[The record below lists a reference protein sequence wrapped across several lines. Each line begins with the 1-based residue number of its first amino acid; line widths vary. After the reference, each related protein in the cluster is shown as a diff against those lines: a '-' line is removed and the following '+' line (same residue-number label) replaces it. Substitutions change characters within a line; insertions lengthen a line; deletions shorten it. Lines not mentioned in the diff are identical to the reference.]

1 MAGIPGAGCGG
12 GHPERVGRPRR
23 GAVVGG
29 TRAAAPSAGSGGS
42 GGRGAEAAQGGGP
55 AAGGGAQAR
64 GCVGRFH
71 RDSIPEREP
80 KPGFMSAY
88 EESLKRYAD
97 KWSDIVIRPSIGM
110 SFDSLAEAYEFY
122 NLYSWEVG
130 FGIRWNDSTK
140 NADKSV
146 MVQEIVCNC
155 EGKPEMS
162 NTASVRTDCKARIQL
177 HKFND
182 NGWYILQFQGDH
194 NHPLSGTC
202 SENSIWPSHKHLEPY
217 TKDMVCCLRDNNVDL
232 SKMRCIIHSFFGAMK
247 KVIFNKWVLKS
258 LCQTITMELP
268 EDEDVC
274 KTMELFDDFS
284 SLRRDD
290 PSFQFRVELDDN
302 KRLFK
307 TVLWTN
313 GRSRMQYAH
322 FGDAITFDTTYRS
335 KLYDMPFGL
344 FVGVNN
350 HYQSVILGGVLMQH
364 ETVESFKWVFRE
376 FITLMGG
383 KAPSIILTGQCHAME
398 AAIQEVLPDTTHK
411 WCKVHMLSEKN
422 EFLGSI
428 CSKSGFMDDFQKITD
443 SMLTVR
449 EFESAWQHLL
459 DKYNLHGN
467 AFLSQIY
474 DSRHKWAKPYF
485 KEKFC
490 AKQTSMQRNECADH
504 IFKGYVPLNRSIN
517 MFVRYYN
524 KILSDLDS
532 KESFEEKRSRKRSRV
547 MSKGVPV
554 EEHAAKIY
562 TRAMFEK
569 FVDIIFQ
576 SGSYMVDEK
585 ERGKA
590 YLARHIRSDCRES
603 WSQVEFEVN
612 IRAEDGA
619 VVCECGLGEHMGMPC
634 CHAVKVMI
642 HLGMLEIPAGN
653 IVKRWTMDA
662 RDVLPPYSIQHESD
676 KAAENSQSY
685 RRSELFISA
694 MEFVK
699 AASRSDQTFDVGF
712 ACLVQMEQELWEH
725 EQVKDVS
732 ELSEKCNR
740 SAAQGSDM
748 QGISAAAKDDATSA
762 AQKRRTEAEAPDL
775 KPKTL
780 QSVQHTQSNGP

>member
-1 MAGIPGAGCGG
+1 MAGIPGAGGGG
-12 GHPERVGRPRR
+12 GHPESLEHL
-23 GAVVGG
+23 
-29 TRAAAPSAGSGGS
+29 SA
-42 GGRGAEAAQGGGP
+42 
-55 AAGGGAQAR
+55 
-64 GCVGRFH
+64 RFH

-80 KPGFMSAY
+80 KRDSIPEREPKPGFRSAY

-97 KWSDIVIRPSIGM
+97 KWSDIVICPLIGM

-162 NTASVRTDCKARIQL
+162 DTAVRTDCKARIQL

-217 TKDMVCCLRDNNVDL
+217 TKDM
-232 SKMRCIIHSFFGAMK
+232 
-247 KVIFNKWVLKS
+247 
-258 LCQTITMELP
+258 
-268 EDEDVC
+268 
-274 KTMELFDDFS
+274 
-284 SLRRDD
+284 
-290 PSFQFRVELDDN
+290 
-302 KRLFK
+302 
-307 TVLWTN
+307 
-313 GRSRMQYAH
+313 
-322 FGDAITFDTTYRS
+322 
-335 KLYDMPFGL
+335 
-344 FVGVNN
+344 
-350 HYQSVILGGVLMQH
+350 
-364 ETVESFKWVFRE
+364 
-376 FITLMGG
+376 
-383 KAPSIILTGQCHAME
+383 
-398 AAIQEVLPDTTHK
+398 
-411 WCKVHMLSEKN
+411 
-422 EFLGSI
+422 
-428 CSKSGFMDDFQKITD
+428 
-443 SMLTVR
+443 
-449 EFESAWQHLL
+449 
-459 DKYNLHGN
+459 
-467 AFLSQIY
+467 IY

-485 KEKFC
+485 KEKLC

-569 FVDIIFQ
+569 FDEIIFQ
-576 SGSYMVDEK
+576 SGSYVVDEK
-585 ERGKA
+585 ERGKT

-603 WSQVEFEVN
+603 WSQVEFEVT
-612 IRAEDGA
+612 IRAEDGV
-619 VVCECGLGEHMGMPC
+619 VVCECGLGEHTGMPC

-676 KAAENSQSY
+676 KAAEDSQSY

-694 MEFVK
+694 LEFVK
-699 AASRSDQTFDVGF
+699 AASRSDQTFEVGF
-712 ACLVQMEQELWEH
+712 PYLVQMKQELWEY

-732 ELSEKCNR
+732 VLSEKFNR
-740 SAAQGSDM
+740 SAAQGSDV
-748 QGISAAAKDDATSA
+748 QGMSAAAKDDATSA
-762 AQKRRTEAEAPDL
+762 AQKRETEADAPDL
-775 KPKTL
+775 KPENV
-780 QSVQHTQSNGP
+780 QSVQHTQANGP

>member
-1 MAGIPGAGCGG
+1 MAGIPGAGGG

-23 GAVVGG
+23 GAGAGG
-29 TRAAAPSAGSGGS
+29 TRAAAPSVRIGGS
-42 GGRGAEAAQGGGP
+42 GGAGTGAAQGGGP
-55 AAGGGAQAR
+55 AVGGSAGAQGR
-64 GCVGRFH
+64 GGVGRFH

-80 KPGFMSAY
+80 RPGFMSAY
-88 EESLKRYAD
+88 EESLKKYVD
-97 KWSDIVIRPSIGM
+97 KRSDVVISPSRCM
-110 SFDSLAEAYEFY
+110 SFNSLAEAFEFY

-130 FGIRWNDSTK
+130 FGIRWKDSSK

-146 MVQEIVCNC
+146 MVQEIVCSC
-155 EGKPEMS
+155 EGKPEMC

-177 HKFND
+177 HKLND

-217 TKDMVCCLRDNNVDL
+217 TKDMVRCLRDNNVDL
-232 SKMRCIIHSFFGAMK
+232 GKMRCIVHSFFESMK

-258 LCQTITMELP
+258 LCQSITMELP

-290 PSFQFRVELDDN
+290 PSFQFRVELDDS

-313 GRSRMQYAH
+313 GHSRMQYAH
-322 FGDAITFDTTYRS
+322 FGDAITFDTTYRR
-335 KLYDMPFGL
+335 
-344 FVGVNN
+344 
-350 HYQSVILGGVLMQH
+350 GVLMQH
-364 ETVESFKWVFRE
+364 ETVESFKWVFHE

-383 KAPSIILTGQCHAME
+383 KAPSIILTSQCHAME
-398 AAIQEVLPDTTHK
+398 VAIQEVLPDTTHK
-411 WCKVHMLSEKN
+411 WCKMHMLSEKN
-422 EFLGSI
+422 EFFGSI
-428 CSKSGFMDDFQKITD
+428 CSKKSGFKDDFQKITD

-449 EFESAWQHLL
+449 EFEYAWQHLL

-490 AKQTSMQRNECADH
+490 AKQTSMQRNECANH

-524 KILSDLDS
+524 KIQSDLDS

-569 FVDIIFQ
+569 FDEIIFQ
-576 SGSYMVDEK
+576 SGSYVVDEK

-590 YLARHIRSDCRES
+590 YLAKHIRSDCRES
-603 WSQVEFEVN
+603 WSQVEFEVT

-653 IVKRWTMDA
+653 IVKRWMMDA

-694 MEFVK
+694 LEFVK
-699 AASRSDQTFDVGF
+699 AASRSDQAFEVGF
-712 ACLVQMEQELWEH
+712 SYLVQMEQELREH
-725 EQVKDVS
+725 EQAKDVS
-732 ELSEKCNR
+732 VLSEKCNR
-740 SAAQGSDM
+740 SASQGSDV
-748 QGISAAAKDDATSA
+748 QGMSAAAKDDATSA
-762 AQKRRTEAEAPDL
+762 AQKRRTEAEASDL
-775 KPKTL
+775 
-780 QSVQHTQSNGP
+780 